1 VLSDAFG
8 NVIDYVLY
16 SDAAP
21 WPDADGNGYYLKLKD
36 LILDN
41 NIASSWIASNDIIT
55 SVEETADDRTV
66 NIYPNP
72 ARDKIYVSSGSE
84 IISVSVYD
92 IQGKVVMTVAGEN
105 IDNEL
110 DIRHLSRAT
119 YIIRVTTVSG
129 VSTQKFV
136 KD

>member
-1 VLSDAFG
+1 M
-8 NVIDYVLY
+8 IDYVLY
-16 SDAAP
+16 SDVSP
-21 WPDADGNGYYLKLKD
+21 WPNADGNGYFLKLKD

-55 SVEETADDRTV
+55 SVEETSDDITV
-66 NIYPNP
+66 IIYPNP
-72 ARDKIYVSSGSE
+72 ATDKLFISSGSE

-92 IQGKVVMTVAGEN
+92 IQGKLVMTVAGES

-110 DIRHLSRAT
+110 DIRHLSRAA
-119 YIIRVTTVSG
+119 YIIRVATASG
-129 VSTQKFV
+129 VRTEKIV